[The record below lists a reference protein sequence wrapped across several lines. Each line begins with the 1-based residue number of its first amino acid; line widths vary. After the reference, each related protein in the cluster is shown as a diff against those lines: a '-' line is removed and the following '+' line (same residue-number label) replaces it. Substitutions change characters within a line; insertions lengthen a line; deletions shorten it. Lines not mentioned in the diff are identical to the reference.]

1 MKFSIVN
8 LGCKVNSFEAESI
21 ASMLERRGYQR
32 VERTQPADITLIFT
46 CAVTNMA
53 AQKSR
58 KMLHQARRLNPN
70 GIIAAVGCY
79 VQIDAEHMPEAD
91 LLVGTEHKL
100 EIPDMIDQYMQDHK
114 NITRTEMSE
123 IPFFEPM
130 TLDHFESRTRASL
143 RIQDGCNQFCTY
155 CVIPYARGRERSM
168 HPDLAVAE
176 AVRLSQS
183 NHEIVLAGI
192 HTGRYGK
199 EYGVTLAEIMK
210 RMLAAADQLQRLRIS
225 SIELN
230 EVDDELIILMK
241 NDSRV
246 ARHLHIPLQSGC
258 DSVLKRMGRP
268 YDTETYYDR
277 IETIRSILPGISI
290 STDLITGFPGETD
303 EEFQQTFDF
312 LKKCRFS
319 FLHVFPYSEREGTAA
334 AARTD
339 QVDPQIRKE
348 RARKCIDLSSE
359 LYASY
364 MDTFLN
370 ADVEVMCESD
380 EAGKTFGHSSEYL
393 PVFINGECRHG
404 EICSARILG
413 RKNLELTAER
423 VNADETE

>member
-1 MKFSIVN
+1 MKFTVMN

-21 ASMLERRGYQR
+21 ANALEKRGYQR
-32 VERTQPADITLIFT
+32 VERNEPADITLIFT

-100 EIPDMIDQYMQDHK
+100 EIPDMIDQYMQNHK
-114 NITRTEMSE
+114 NIIRTEMSE
-123 IPFFEPM
+123 VPSFEPM

-143 RIQDGCNQFCTY
+143 RIQDGCNQFCSY
-155 CVIPYARGRERSM
+155 CIIPYARGRERSM
-168 HPDLAVAE
+168 TPEMAIDE
-176 AVRLSQS
+176 AVRLSQN

-199 EYGVTLAEIMK
+199 EYGITLAEIMK

-230 EVDDELIILMK
+230 EIDDGLIELMQ
-241 NDSRV
+241 NDRRV

-258 DSVLKRMGRP
+258 SSVLKRMGRP

-277 IETIRSILPGISI
+277 IETIRKTLPGISI
-290 STDLITGFPGETD
+290 STDLITGFPGETE
-303 EEFQQTFDF
+303 EEFQETYDF

-339 QVDPQIRKE
+339 QIDPQIRKE
-348 RARKCIDLSSE
+348 RARKCIDLSSQ
-359 LYASY
+359 LYAFY

-370 ADVEVMCESD
+370 KNVEVMCETAES
-380 EAGKTFGHSSEYL
+380 GKTFGHSSEYL
-393 PVFINGECRHG
+393 PVYIKGECRHG
-404 EICSARILG
+404 EMADARILERNG
-413 RKNLELTAER
+413 LELIAER